1 MTDIN
6 DLPIP
11 SILDMNTDE
20 AIDYLRQIRLSRR
33 TSVKEYK
40 ATKAAKSS
48 KSKPK
53 PSTLSSSQAAE
64 LLKSL
69 EELQ

>member
-40 ATKAAKSS
+40 ASKSS

-53 PSTLSSSQAAE
+53 PSTLSSSQAAD

>member
-40 ATKAAKSS
+40 ATKAS